1 MFKKITTIDNKKESG
16 NVCETK
22 TVTTYHFLGVRVLES
37 VKIEHFIEPSP
48 SPLVHRDWK
57 EPIPVRIAL

>member
-22 TVTTYHFLGVRVLES
+22 TVTQYYFLGIRILIS
-37 VKIEHFIEPSP
+37 IKIEHFIEPSP
-48 SPLVHRDWK
+48 SPFVHRDWK
-57 EPIPVRIAL
+57 EPILVRIAL